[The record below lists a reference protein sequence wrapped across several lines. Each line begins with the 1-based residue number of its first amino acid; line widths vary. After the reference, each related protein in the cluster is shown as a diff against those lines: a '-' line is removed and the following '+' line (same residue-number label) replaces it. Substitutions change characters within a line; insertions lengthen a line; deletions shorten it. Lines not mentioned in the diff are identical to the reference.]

1 MSNNDENVKVDIN
14 DVKDDINNVKVD
26 EINNVKV
33 DDDNDDKI
41 NYDDGY
47 NFYSYGFCT
56 ICWENA
62 GPTCSSCFK
71 KMYLKEIEI
80 AREKESDKA
89 LQRENNHCKN

>member
-1 MSNNDENVKVDIN
+1 MSNNDENDENVKVD
-14 DVKDDINNVKVD
+14 D
-26 EINNVKV
+26 INNVKV

-80 AREKESDKA
+80 AREKESEKA
-89 LQRENNHCKN
+89 LQRENNHCN

>member
-1 MSNNDENVKVDIN
+1 MSNNDDEH
-14 DVKDDINNVKVD
+14 VKDDINNVKVD

-33 DDDNDDKI
+33 DEINNVKVDDDDDDD
-41 NYDDGY
+41 DDGY

-62 GPTCSSCFK
+62 GPTCSPCFK

-80 AREKESDKA
+80 AREKESEKA
-89 LQRENNHCKN
+89 LQRENNHCN